1 MQSEITKM
9 SAAVFVP
16 AIDDEKDSRL
26 LQIIAAMLESCNEAV
41 FILSSTTTILHLKNA
56 FYKIVQ
62 LKNWVESIM
71 QSQITRATMSPAA
84 AVDISEYR
92 TYVQIDSTQYPA
104 EEFLKTLIKGYNIV
118 LTRIKMMLAAER
130 AAALAAKSAAAL
142 AAERSAALA
151 AKSEAALAAKSAA
164 TTAKSA
170 ATLYSDNIAEM
181 ANKIREQL
189 WKLAADFGFAIPD
202 GFLSHL
208 ECACRMCP
216 IAIPNDLFASL
227 MGMVCAIIICG
238 SFNNNYSSKISLR
251 KCVPNFDEMLKSCGL
266 YYPSKV
272 NEFHNMIRNLH
283 KILKVI
289 AGFGSRSAKSTPFYA
304 YRKDT
309 PEWQANQAAAAHA
322 EVTTTNP
329 Q

>member
-26 LQIIAAMLESCNEAV
+26 LQIIAAMLESYEAV
-41 FILSSTTTILHLKNA
+41 FILSSTTTILHLKYV

-71 QSQITRATMSPAA
+71 QSQITRAAMSPAA

-130 AAALAAKSAAAL
+130 AAALAAKSTAALAAARAAAL
-142 AAERSAALA
+142 AAARE
-151 AKSEAALAAKSAA
+151 A
-164 TTAKSA
+164 TTAARA

-272 NEFHNMIRNLH
+272 NEFQNMIRNLH